1 MFSTII
7 QPQPTILLL
16 SYKTTHQY
24 RVTISHQFSI
34 IFIIE
39 KHDLMHNAVLQAI
52 QVTGIII

>member
-1 MFSTII
+1 MFSIII
-7 QPQPTILLL
+7 QPPPTILLL
-16 SYKTTHQY
+16 SYKIKHQY